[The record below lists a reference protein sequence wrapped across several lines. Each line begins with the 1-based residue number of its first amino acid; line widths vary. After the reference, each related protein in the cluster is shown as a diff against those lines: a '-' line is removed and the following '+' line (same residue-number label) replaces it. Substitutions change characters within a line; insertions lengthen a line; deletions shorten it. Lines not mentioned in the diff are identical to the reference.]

1 MPKVTKLPS
10 GSYRVQ
16 VYIGKDSNGK
26 RKYKSFTGA
35 DPKKVSMAA
44 LEFQIHHKDVT
55 RDSAQMTVGEAM
67 EQYLASKSNV
77 LSPSTIRA
85 YESIRK
91 HRLKGLINRRLCAL
105 NNLIIQQAVNE
116 EAEKLSPKTVRN
128 VFGFLSAV
136 LNEYYSELHLK
147 IALPQKKKFEGTI
160 LTGSQIAALIQA
172 IQGDEAE
179 IAILCA
185 LWLGMRRSEIVGLKW
200 DCVDFKSGAI
210 TIRQSRVYDKNGN
223 LVEKGTKTYSSYRTI
238 SAPSYIMERLKTVPR
253 ENEFVVTMSP
263 DNIRKH
269 LQRILLSIGLPRI
282 RLHDLRHSNASVMLS
297 LNVPDKYA
305 MERGGWASNQ
315 TMKKIYQHTIDE
327 QKREV
332 DDSINRYFEMLVYG
346 GMQHEMQHDKK

>member
-10 GSYRVQ
+10 GSYRVR
-16 VYIGKDSNGK
+16 VYVGKDKDGK
-26 RKYKSFTGA
+26 QKYKSFTGP

-44 LEFQIHHKDVT
+44 LEFQIHHKDIT
-55 RDSAQMTVGEAM
+55 RDSTQLTVEEAM
-67 EQYLASKSNV
+67 EQYITSKSNV

-91 HRLKGLINRRLCAL
+91 HRLKGIINRRLCTL
-105 NNLIIQQAVNE
+105 NNTIIQQAVNE

-128 VFGFLSAV
+128 VYGFLSAV
-136 LNEYYSELHLK
+136 MGEYYPDLYLK
-147 IALPQKKKFEGTI
+147 ITLPQKKKYESVI
-160 LTGSQIAALIQA
+160 LTGSQVSMLIQA
-172 IQGDEAE
+172 IRGDTAE

-200 DCVDFKSGAI
+200 DCVDFDSSTI
-210 TIRQSRVYDKNGN
+210 TVRQSRVYDKDGN

-238 SAPSYIMERLKTVPR
+238 SAPSYIMERLKEAPKDS
-253 ENEFVVTMSP
+253 EFVVTMSP

-269 LQRILLSIGLPRI
+269 LQRILLSVGLPHI
-282 RLHDLRHSNASVMLS
+282 RLHDLRHSNASIMLS
-297 LNVPDKYA
+297 LNIPDKYA
-305 MERGGWASNQ
+305 MERGGWSSNQ

-332 DDSINRYFEMLVYG
+332 DKTINQYFDALLTG
-346 GMQHEMQHDKK
+346 KI